1 MEKKYKQREIDN
13 IRFSIGKK
21 LVMII
26 SIMVIISLGSITALA
41 SWIIYEFFWSNAEG
55 TNEETNRRSAAEAET
70 TFANVQ
76 SNSKILVQTITD
88 MGAKTASIEAMKKF
102 FFKENPQI
110 AAVYYIT
117 PGKSQGMPVNS
128 DFFKTEKID
137 EGLAASYFSNQGD
150 ALSRAIRNGETILL
164 NAAPYF
170 SKAVLALFF
179 PWKNA
184 EGQNVGVYGVLFSS
198 EALNTSYGTGASQ
211 SLTSQSFMINSRG
224 DILVAGVFESVLEN
238 RNIANEVF
246 IREILDS
253 TKKSE
258 QHTYISDLKF
268 LQGDRSVV
276 NTNFFAATWANA
288 RPALQFIADHSTD
301 AVNKIFKTNYQ
312 KKQLGNSWKN
322 EKGDVVMRLFVA
334 FTKLDSVT
342 ATVITCIEH
351 DRVFEG
357 IFAITRRNIYLTV
370 AVLSF
375 SIIFIWFFSK
385 TISIPIRALAVA
397 ARSIEGGE
405 FKIEL
410 KQKGGDEIGILTNSF
425 QRMSNAL
432 NVFGKFTN
440 RDVAVKAMR
449 GQIKPGGLPK
459 HATVFFSDIRN
470 FTAISETFTN
480 TFGGDSSD
488 RIVFWLNN
496 YFTQMVDCVEKTNG
510 VVDKFIGDAV
520 MAHWGTAYSAGSPRK
535 DAFNC
540 VMAALMMRKALY
552 NLNKGRKKDDPSNP
566 VIRIGCGINT
576 GIVTAGQIGSD
587 LRMEYTV
594 IGDPVNLASRVESL
608 NKPLGTD
615 ILITED
621 TWKLVGSKFI
631 TEEMPPVTVKGK
643 ESAIRIFAVVNHI
656 ENNKGPFTLA
666 DLRELLGIEPPQLS
680 KVDVNAD
687 EKKYKIGAAV

>member
-1 MEKKYKQREIDN
+1 MEKQYKRRAIDN
-13 IRFSIGKK
+13 IKFSIGKK

-26 SIMVIISLGSITALA
+26 SIMVIISLGSITALV
-41 SWIIYEFFWSNAEG
+41 SWLIYDDLRIKAEE
-55 TNEETNRRSAAEAET
+55 TNFETNRRSAAEAESA
-70 TFANVQ
+70 FANVR
-76 SNSKILVQTITD
+76 SNSRILIQTITS
-88 MGAKTASIEAMKKF
+88 MGSNRAAITEMTDF
-102 FFKENPQI
+102 FFTENPQI
-110 AAVYYIT
+110 AALSFIT
-117 PGKSQGMPVNS
+117 QGKTERLLVNS
-128 DFFKTEKID
+128 KFFVSGEID
-137 EGLAASYFSNQGD
+137 EALAASYFQNQRA
-150 ALSRAIRNGETILL
+150 ALGRSIRGETVAL

-170 SKAVLALFF
+170 SRPVLALFF
-179 PWKNA
+179 PWQNA
-184 EGQNVGVYGVLFSS
+184 GACGVIFSS
-198 EALNTSYGTGASQ
+198 QILNSNYGTGAN
-211 SLTSQSFMINSRG
+211 QSFMINSQG
-224 DILVAGVFESVLEN
+224 DILLAGDFELV
-238 RNIANEVF
+238 RNAVNVANEDF
-246 IREILDS
+246 IRAILES
-253 TKKSE
+253 HETSKQQIVESE
-258 QHTYISDLKF
+258 FKF
-268 LQGDRSVV
+268 LQGGRSEI
-276 NTNFFAATWANA
+276 NSDFLSATWANA
-288 RPALQFIADHSTD
+288 KPTVQFILDHT
-301 AVNKIFKTNYQ
+301 AGFLNKYFKTNINVHI
-312 KKQLGNSWKN
+312 GNTGKN
-322 EKGDVVMRLFVA
+322 DKRKTIMRQFVA
-334 FTKLDSVT
+334 FSKLNNASAV
-342 ATVITCIEH
+342 VITSVEY

-357 IFAITRRNIYLTV
+357 IAATTRRNIYLTV

-375 SIIFIWFFSK
+375 SVLFIWFFSK
-385 TISIPIRALAVA
+385 TISIPLKALAVA
-397 ARSIEGGE
+397 ARSIEGGN

-410 KQKGGDEIGILTNSF
+410 KQKSRDEIGILTNSF
-425 QRMSNAL
+425 QRMGNAL
-432 NVFGKFTN
+432 SVFGKFTN

-459 HATVFFSDIRN
+459 HATIFFSDIRN

-540 VMAALMMRKALY
+540 LMAALMMRKALY

-643 ESAIRIFAVVNHI
+643 ENPIRIFAVINHI
-656 ENNKGPFTLA
+656 DNSKGPFTLA
-666 DLRELLGIEPPQLS
+666 ALRDLLGIEPPQMS